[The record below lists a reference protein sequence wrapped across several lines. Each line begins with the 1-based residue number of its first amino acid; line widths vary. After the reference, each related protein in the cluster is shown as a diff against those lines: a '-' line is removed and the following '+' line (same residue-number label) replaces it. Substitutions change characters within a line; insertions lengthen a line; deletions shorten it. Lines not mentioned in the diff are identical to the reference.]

1 MAQAIGSLYQIPDR
15 RTRAI
20 ETHNAAGQTLAR
32 QQPAQTSHTEGPGKT
47 AGGAIMNA
55 GGGAI
60 AGAELGTLLST
71 ASAAGPWGAAI
82 GAGVGLA
89 SYLFS

>member
-1 MAQAIGSLYQIPDR
+1 MAQAIGSLYQVPDR

-55 GGGAI
+55 AGGV
-60 AGAELGTLLST
+60 
-71 ASAAGPWGAAI
+71 SAGAAI
-82 GAGVGLA
+82 GSALGMTLTGPGALLFAAGGVG